1 MEKKPYFPLFINISK
16 KRIVVIGGGKI
27 AARRIEAL
35 LEFSDNISVVAPEVT
50 ERLRQLSK
58 KKQIQWIPDAYHES
72 GLAHAD
78 LVLAATN
85 DVYCN
90 MRVVEDCK
98 AKNIP
103 VNTSHKKELCDF
115 YFPGILC
122 QENLVMGF
130 CSGGTDH
137 RKVRE
142 IREKV
147 EQILKEDCS

>member
-1 MEKKPYFPLFINISK
+1 MTL
-16 KRIVVIGGGKI
+16 
-27 AARRIEAL
+27 
-35 LEFSDNISVVAPEVT
+35 T
-50 ERLRQLSK
+50 
-58 KKQIQWIPDAYHES
+58 
-72 GLAHAD
+72 
-78 LVLAATN
+78 ATC
-85 DVYCN
+85 VSW
-90 MRVVEDCK
+90 K
-98 AKNIP
+98 TIP

-147 EQILKEDCS
+147 EQILKGDCS